1 VRTIGAGEVGREED
15 AMRVSEPAY
24 RELVLGDGD
33 RQWELHDGELVEKPG
48 LAYAHNEIMFE
59 LGHLLRSQL
68 GRERYRVRVNAGRVR
83 RSARN
88 YYIPDVF
95 VLPIDLTL
103 PYRELPS
110 ALEVYDAPLPL
121 VVEVWSPSTG
131 AYDVEEKLREYQR
144 RGDLENWRIHPYER
158 TLTAWVRQGDG
169 SYAET
174 VHRGGT
180 IRPAALPGVVT
191 DLDGVWET

>member
-1 VRTIGAGEVGREED
+1 
-15 AMRVSEPAY
+15 MRVTEQAY
-24 RELVLGDGD
+24 RELALGDDD
-33 RQWELHDGELVEKPG
+33 RQWELHDGELVEKPAM
-48 LAYAHNEIMFE
+48 AYAHNEIMFE

-110 ALEVYDAPLPL
+110 TLEAYDAPLPL
-121 VVEVWSPSTG
+121 VVEAWSPSTG

-144 RGDLENWRIHPYER
+144 RGDLEIWRIHPYER
-158 TLTAWVRQGDG
+158 TLTAWVRHADG
-169 SYAET
+169 SYSET
-174 VHRGGT
+174 VYRGGVV
-180 IRPAALPGVVT
+180 RPAALAGVAI
-191 DLDGVWET
+191 DLDGLWET